1 MKFSFLFFALCAD
14 QSTLLHGLV
23 TKTTSSLLLSSNS
36 ASATVISGR
45 GNAKIAQAS
54 NTEQIIS
61 KVDGADSQLFNAITL
76 VAGTTVGAGILAL
89 PSVAIE
95 SGFIPSSVALIGSWI
110 FMVTTGQLSLLLL
123 YITVLYRTHY
133 IQLSYHKIS

>member
-1 MKFSFLFFALCAD
+1 MKFTFLFFALCAN
-14 QSTLLHGLV
+14 QSTLLQGLV
-23 TKTTSSLLLSSNS
+23 TKSTSSLLLSSNS
-36 ASATVISGR
+36 ASAAVVSGR
-45 GNAKIAQAS
+45 GNAKIAQAG

-61 KVDGADSQLFNAITL
+61 KIDNADNQLFNAISL

-110 FMVTTGQLSLLLL
+110 FMVTTGLLP
-123 YITVLYRTHY
+123 
-133 IQLSYHKIS
+133 

>member
-23 TKTTSSLLLSSNS
+23 TKSTSSLLLSSNS
-36 ASATVISGR
+36 ASAAAVSGR
-45 GNAKIAQAS
+45 GNAKIAQAG

-61 KVDGADSQLFNAITL
+61 KIDNADSQLFNAISL

-95 SGFIPSSVALIGSWI
+95 SGFIPSSAALIGAWI
-110 FMVTTGQLSLLLL
+110 FMVTTGQLSLSLSVIIVS
-123 YITVLYRTHY
+123 YHSAHSIQYN
-133 IQLSYHKIS
+133 QLSY